1 MNKLALISVYDKEGI
16 VDFAKEL
23 SSLNYQIIATSKTYE
38 ILKDNNLPVIEI
50 SEYTGFKE
58 ILKGRVKTLHPL
70 IFGGILSFGKEEEG
84 IKPISIVVCNLYPF
98 DKYLLNNLKEEEMIE
113 LIDIGGVSLLR
124 AGAKNYKYV
133 TTICDKND
141 YPIVISEIK
150 KYGKVSLELRKK
162 LAYKAFNYVS
172 YYDSIIC
179 EYFRKL
185 NKEDIFQD
193 YLTLPLKREQKLRY
207 GENPHQIGFYYNN
220 PFINKNF
227 TYLWGKELSYNNLL
241 DINTVYNIISDFN
254 FPEFKDYK
262 LCCIIKHNT
271 PSGIALGKSIKEAFE
286 KAFLS
291 DPKSAFGGIVGFN
304 WEVDRE
310 TAEKII
316 DTIFLEVICA
326 PSFSE
331 DALNILK
338 KKKNLRIIKLEKRED
353 GFEIRNCLTG
363 YLLQEKDKRIVRKED
378 FKLMTKRMPRE
389 EELRDALFA
398 YFTVKY
404 VKSNGIVIVKDLMT
418 VGIGAGQ
425 TSRVDSVEI
434 AIKKSEGR
442 CEGGVLASDGFFP
455 FRDSIDISAKC
466 GIKVIV
472 EPGGSLRDEEV
483 IKACEENNISLIF
496 TNIRHFRH

>member
-1 MNKLALISVYDKEGI
+1 MEKIALISVYDKEGI
-16 VDFAKEL
+16 IDFVKEL
-23 SSLNYQIIATSKTYE
+23 VSLNYQIIATSKTYE
-38 ILKDNNLPVIEI
+38 ILKKENLPVIEI

-84 IKPISIVVCNLYPF
+84 IKPISLVVCNLYPF
-98 DKYLLNNLKEEEMIE
+98 DKYILSNLKEEEMIE

-124 AGAKNYKYV
+124 AGAKNYQYV
-133 TTICDKND
+133 TTIYDKKD
-141 YPIVISEIK
+141 YPIVISELK
-150 KYGKVSLELRKK
+150 KYGEVSLELKRK

-172 YYDSIIC
+172 YYDSIIS

-185 NKEDIFQD
+185 IKEDIFQD
-193 YLTLPLKREQKLRY
+193 YLILPLKRDLKLRY

-220 PFINKNF
+220 PFIKKNF

-241 DINTVYNIISDFN
+241 DIYSVYNIIFDFN
-254 FPEFKDYK
+254 FLEFKDYK

-271 PSGIALGKSIKEAFE
+271 PCGIALGESMKEAFE

-304 WEVDRE
+304 WELDKE
-310 TAEKII
+310 TAEKIV
-316 DTIFLEVICA
+316 DTIFVEVVCA
-326 PSFSE
+326 PSFNE
-331 DALNILK
+331 TALDILK
-338 KKKNLRIIKLEKRED
+338 KKKNLRIIKLEKGNED
-353 GFEIRNCLTG
+353 FEIRNCLSG
-363 YLLQEKDKRIVRKED
+363 YLLQEKDKRVIEKKD
-378 FKLMTKRMPRE
+378 FKLMTKRMPSE
-389 EELRDALFA
+389 KELRDALFA
-398 YFTVKY
+398 YFAVKY

-434 AIKKSEGR
+434 ALKKSEGR

-455 FRDSIDISAKC
+455 FRDSIDISAKY

-472 EPGGSLRDEEV
+472 EPGGSLRDEEI